1 MNNEVKAKGTRIDI
15 PNEVASMVATAQRA
29 GFDEAK
35 LRALEILG
43 DDSFEPRAATPED
56 AEVVEGAVE
65 AFRVLAYRRLSQIK
79 LRSATF
85 RMLET
90 DDSDEEEAATTMC
103 KSFADVVACRVAF
116 AFYGESGEVFDVVR
130 PIAVKR
136 IPDSFDEMTAF
147 DAQAAQTQLEA
158 DFQKAGIE
166 ATQAAELARR
176 GARAL
181 EDVVDLALRLKAK
194 NDAEAAENDESRA
207 VPRGKDG
214 E

>member
-90 DDSDEEEAATTMC
+90 DDSEEAAPTMC

-130 PIAVKR
+130 PIVVKR

-194 NDAEAAENDESRA
+194 NDAEAKEN
-207 VPRGKDG
+207 
-214 E
+214 

>member
-1 MNNEVKAKGTRIDI
+1 MNNEVKAKGTRIDV

-43 DDSFEPRAATPED
+43 GASFEPKGATPEQL
-56 AEVVEGAVE
+56 ELIGGAVE
-65 AFRVLAYRRLSQIK
+65 AFRVVAYRQLSEIK
-79 LRSATF
+79 SRRASF
-85 RMLET
+85 RMLEI
-90 DDSDEEEAATTMC
+90 DDSEEETAPTMC
-103 KSFADVVACRVAF
+103 KSCADVVACRVAF
-116 AFYGESGEVFDVVR
+116 AFYGESGEVLDVVR
-130 PIAVKR
+130 PIVVKR
-136 IPDSFDEMTAF
+136 IPDSFDEMTAL

-194 NDAEAAENDESRA
+194 NDAEAKEN
-207 VPRGKDG
+207 
-214 E
+214 

>member
-1 MNNEVKAKGTRIDI
+1 MNNEVKAKGTRIEI

-79 LRSATF
+79 SRSASF

-116 AFYGESGEVFDVVR
+116 AFYGESGEVFDVGR
-130 PIAVKR
+130 PIVVKR
-136 IPDSFDEMTAF
+136 IPDSFDEMTTF
-147 DAQAAQTQLEA
+147 GAQAAQTQLEA

-166 ATQAAELARR
+166 ATQAAGLARR

-181 EDVVDLALRLKAK
+181 EDIVDLTLRLKAK
-194 NDAEAAENDESRA
+194 NDAEAKEN
-207 VPRGKDG
+207 
-214 E
+214 